1 MAKNRKNTIPVLI
14 DIKYAYSMNHFEE
27 FYGDC
32 VTYSEVEQESYI
44 DLKTMVFE
52 KIDPKIKF
60 RKFYRENN
68 SLTVKADML
77 EKEFTMFKDIL
88 NGNVLCK
95 DKKNIYTE
103 ELVKERFAFFHD
115 FTISNVKIMT
125 KEDLLKCKKTL
136 QEEDEEE
143 LSNYENNE
151 F

>member
-14 DIKYAYSMNHFEE
+14 DIRYAYSMNHFEE

-44 DLKTMVFE
+44 DLKMMVFE
-52 KIDPKIKF
+52 KVGDEIKF

-77 EKEFTMFKDIL
+77 EKEFNLFKEIL
-88 NGNVLCK
+88 SGNVISRER
-95 DKKNIYTE
+95 KNIHNE
-103 ELVKERFAFFHD
+103 EVLREKFTFFHD
-115 FTISNVKIMT
+115 FMISNVKIMT
-125 KEDLLKCKKTL
+125 KEDLLKCKKNL
-136 QEEDEEE
+136 QEEEEVGE
-143 LSNYENNE
+143 YDNNE

>member
-14 DIKYAYSMNHFEE
+14 DIRYAYSMNRFEE

-32 VTYSEVEQESYI
+32 VTYADVEQESYI
-44 DLKTMVFE
+44 DLKAMVFE
-52 KIDPKIKF
+52 KIDLNIKF

-68 SLTVKADML
+68 CLTIKADML
-77 EKEFTMFKDIL
+77 EWEFKLFNDIL
-88 NGNVLCK
+88 NENIISK

-103 ELVKERFAFFHD
+103 EIMHEKFTFFHD
-115 FTISNVKIMT
+115 FIISKVKIMT

-136 QEEDEEE
+136 QEDEESE
-143 LSNYENNE
+143 LDVCENNE

>member
-1 MAKNRKNTIPVLI
+1 MAKNRKNTIPILI
-14 DIKYAYSMNHFEE
+14 DIRYAYSMNKFEE

-52 KIDPKIKF
+52 KVGSEIKF

-77 EKEFTMFKDIL
+77 EKEFDLFRDIL
-88 NGNVLCK
+88 SGNVISK
-95 DKKNIYTE
+95 EKKNIHSE
-103 ELVKERFAFFHD
+103 EIIKEKFTFFHD
-115 FTISNVKIMT
+115 FMISNVKIMT

-136 QEEDEEE
+136 QEDEEE
-143 LSNYENNE
+143 VEEYNN
-151 F
+151 

>member
-1 MAKNRKNTIPVLI
+1 MAKNRKNTIPILI
-14 DIKYAYSMNHFEE
+14 DIRYAYSMNHFEE
-27 FYGDC
+27 FSGDC

-52 KIDPKIKF
+52 KVDPEIKF

-77 EKEFTMFKDIL
+77 EKEFDLFKDIL
-88 NGNVLCK
+88 SGNVISK
-95 DKKNIYTE
+95 EKKNIHSE
-103 ELVKERFAFFHD
+103 EIVKEKFTFFHD
-115 FTISNVKIMT
+115 FMISNVKIMT

-136 QEEDEEE
+136 QEDEDEVEE
-143 LSNYENNE
+143 YNNE

>member
-14 DIKYAYSMNHFEE
+14 DIRYAYSMNHFEE

-52 KIDPKIKF
+52 KVGDEIKF

-77 EKEFTMFKDIL
+77 EKEFNLFKEIL
-88 NGNVLCK
+88 SGNVISRER
-95 DKKNIYTE
+95 KNIHTE
-103 ELVKERFAFFHD
+103 EVLKEKFTFFHD
-115 FTISNVKIMT
+115 FMISNVKIMT
-125 KEDLLKCKKTL
+125 KEDLLKCKKNL
-136 QEEDEEE
+136 QEEEEE
-143 LSNYENNE
+143 VGEYDNNE

>member
-1 MAKNRKNTIPVLI
+1 
-14 DIKYAYSMNHFEE
+14 
-27 FYGDC
+27 
-32 VTYSEVEQESYI
+32 
-44 DLKTMVFE
+44 MVFE
-52 KIDPKIKF
+52 KIEPEIKF

-68 SLTVKADML
+68 CLTVKADML
-77 EKEFTMFKDIL
+77 EKEFIMFKDIL
-88 NGNVLCK
+88 NGNILSK

-103 ELVKERFAFFHD
+103 ELVKEKFSFFHD

>member
-1 MAKNRKNTIPVLI
+1 
-14 DIKYAYSMNHFEE
+14 MNHFEE

-52 KIDPKIKF
+52 KIDPEIKF

-77 EKEFTMFKDIL
+77 EKEFTIFKDIL
-88 NGNVLCK
+88 NGNILCK

>member
-1 MAKNRKNTIPVLI
+1 MIKNRKNTIPILI
-14 DIKYAYSMNHFEE
+14 DIRYSYAMNHFEE

-32 VTYSEVEQESYI
+32 VTYAEIEQESYI

-52 KIDPKIKF
+52 KIGEEIKF

-77 EKEFTMFKDIL
+77 EKEFNIFKDIL
-88 NGNVLCK
+88 AGNVTSK

-103 ELVKERFAFFHD
+103 EYAQEKFTFFHD
-115 FTISNVKIMT
+115 FMISNVKIMT

-136 QEEDEEE
+136 QEDEEE
-143 LSNYENNE
+143 VAAFENNE

>member
-14 DIKYAYSMNHFEE
+14 DIRYAYSMNHFEE

-32 VTYSEVEQESYI
+32 ITYAEVEQESYI

-52 KIDPKIKF
+52 KIGEEIKF

-77 EKEFTMFKDIL
+77 EKEFQIFKDIL
-88 NGNVLCK
+88 GGNVISK
-95 DKKNIYTE
+95 DKKNISTE
-103 ELVKERFAFFHD
+103 ESVQEKFTFFHD
-115 FTISNVKIMT
+115 FMISNVKIMT

-136 QEEDEEE
+136 PEDEEE
-143 LSNYENNE
+143 GVVVYENSE

>member
-52 KIDPKIKF
+52 KVGDEIKF

-77 EKEFTMFKDIL
+77 EKEFNLFREIL
-88 NGNVLCK
+88 SGNVVSK
-95 DKKNIYTE
+95 ERKNIHTE
-103 ELVKERFAFFHD
+103 EVLKEKFTFFHD
-115 FTISNVKIMT
+115 FMISNVKIMT
-125 KEDLLKCKKTL
+125 KEDLLKCKKNL
-136 QEEDEEE
+136 QEEEEE
-143 LSNYENNE
+143 VGKYDNSE

>member
-1 MAKNRKNTIPVLI
+1 MAKNRKNTIPILI
-14 DIKYAYSMNHFEE
+14 DIRYAYSMNQFEE

-32 VTYSEVEQESYI
+32 VTYSEIEQESYI

-52 KIDPKIKF
+52 KVGAEIKF

-77 EKEFTMFKDIL
+77 EKEFDLFREIL
-88 NGNVLCK
+88 SGNVISRE
-95 DKKNIYTE
+95 KKNIHSE
-103 ELVKERFAFFHD
+103 EFLKEKFTFFHD
-115 FTISNVKIMT
+115 FMISNVKIMT

-136 QEEDEEE
+136 QEDEEE
-143 LSNYENNE
+143 VVEYNKNE

>member
-1 MAKNRKNTIPVLI
+1 
-14 DIKYAYSMNHFEE
+14 MNHFEE

-52 KIDPKIKF
+52 KIDPEIKF

>member
-14 DIKYAYSMNHFEE
+14 DIKYAYPMNHFEE

-32 VTYSEVEQESYI
+32 VTYAEVEQESYI

-52 KIDPKIKF
+52 KIDSEIKF

-77 EKEFTMFKDIL
+77 EKEFIMFKDIL
-88 NGNVLCK
+88 NGNIFCK

-103 ELVKERFAFFHD
+103 ELVKEKFSFFHD
-115 FTISNVKIMT
+115 FMISNVKIMT

-143 LSNYENNE
+143 LSNYESNQ

>member
-1 MAKNRKNTIPVLI
+1 
-14 DIKYAYSMNHFEE
+14 MNHFEE

-52 KIDPKIKF
+52 KIDPEIKF

-88 NGNVLCK
+88 NGNILSK

>member
-14 DIKYAYSMNHFEE
+14 DIRYAYSMNHFEE

-32 VTYSEVEQESYI
+32 VTYAEVEQESYI

-52 KIDPKIKF
+52 KVGEEIKF

-77 EKEFTMFKDIL
+77 EKEFNLFKDIL
-88 NGNVLCK
+88 NGNVISK

-103 ELVKERFAFFHD
+103 EVIKEKFTFFHD
-115 FTISNVKIMT
+115 FIISNVKIMT

-136 QEEDEEE
+136 QEDEEE
-143 LSNYENNE
+143 EVRVYESNE